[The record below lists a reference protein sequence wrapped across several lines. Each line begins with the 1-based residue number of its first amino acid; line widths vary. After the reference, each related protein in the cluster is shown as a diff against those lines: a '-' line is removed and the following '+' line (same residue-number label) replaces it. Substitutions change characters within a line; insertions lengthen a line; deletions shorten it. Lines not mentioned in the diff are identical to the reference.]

1 MWLKNERCGK
11 YELFEKLASGGMA
24 DIFLGRT
31 LLADGICKFVA
42 VKRIQ
47 TRFSKNQQFQNMF
60 REEAKV
66 AINLKNNNIVST
78 LDFGFENEQYYLV
91 MDFVEG
97 ITLKQLSNEM
107 KRENK
112 TFSLDQ
118 VLYLV
123 KEVAA
128 GLDYAHH
135 ATDTKTGKSLNL
147 IHRDMSPHNVMVS
160 FGGEVKIIDFGIA
173 KVDDSEQS
181 KNETGSL
188 RGKCRYMSPE
198 QVECE
203 ELDGRSDIF
212 SLGIILWELLAN
224 DQLFNDKSEIK
235 ILQKVKAC
243 EIPSIQRL
251 NASVPAELASIIEKA
266 LSKDRNQR
274 YQNAADLSHDLNLLL
289 RRNHPNFSKKDFGN
303 LIKGIFQAQSSELTA
318 KLSNIASIPYE
329 SPKTLV
335 VLEELTRVPASAP
348 SLPVQSAIELP
359 DGLGSVPPI
368 AAIVPPT
375 VNFGKLLETNLVP
388 DSVKALSIEKNA
400 FAQNVQRNFGHKH
413 LPPEPE
419 KLKAADVENGVV
431 DTLLKLAMFS
441 LVLGA
446 CYLIITKTAAPA
458 VRNYLTS
465 LSSFREAKK
474 GGALDA
480 SSLASE
486 IEVTEIGPAPAT
498 DLLIIS
504 KTMKLGYLNITLVKE
519 NPKIEILINGKLL
532 LEKPPLYM
540 YPVNAGKELTISAYD
555 PITKMS
561 TEMKL
566 VVAEGKTAEVALSF
580 VNSKK

>member
-47 TRFSKNQQFQNMF
+47 SRFSNSQQFQNMF

-97 ITLKQLSNEM
+97 VTLKQLSTEM

-112 TFSLDQ
+112 TFSFDQ

-123 KEVAA
+123 KQVAA

-135 ATDTKTGKSLNL
+135 ATETKTGKNLNL

-160 FGGEVKIIDFGIA
+160 FGGDVKIIDFGIA
-173 KVDDSEQS
+173 KVDDPEQS
-181 KNETGSL
+181 RSETGSL

-224 DQLFNDKSEIK
+224 NKLFNDKSESK

-243 EIPSIQRL
+243 EIPPIRRL
-251 NASVPAELASIIEKA
+251 NPSVPVELALIISKA
-266 LSKDRNQR
+266 LSKDRDQR
-274 YQNAADLSHDLNLLL
+274 YQKAADLSYDLNTLLQK
-289 RRNHPNFSKKDFGN
+289 NYPHFSKKVFGN
-303 LIKGIFQAQSSELTA
+303 FIKELFEIQFTELAA

-329 SPKTLV
+329 SPKKLI
-335 VLEELTRVPASAP
+335 VLDDLTRVPASAP
-348 SLPVQSAIELP
+348 PLPIQANHELP
-359 DGLGSVPPI
+359 DGLGSAPPVATAVAPNI
-368 AAIVPPT
+368 
-375 VNFGKLLETNLVP
+375 NFEKLLETNLVP
-388 DSVKALSIEKNA
+388 DSVKALNTEKNI
-400 FAQNVQRNFGHKH
+400 FAQKVQRNFGQKIK
-413 LPPEPE
+413 PPEPV
-419 KLKAADVENGVV
+419 KLKAASVVNGVM
-431 DTLLKLAMFS
+431 DSLLKYAILA
-441 LVLGA
+441 LVLSI
-446 CYLIITKTAAPA
+446 CYFAFTKNAAPA
-458 VRNYLTS
+458 IRNYLTS
-465 LSSFREAKK
+465 LSGVHDKK
-474 GGALDA
+474 IGTSDA
-480 SSLASE
+480 SSEAAKNSLPEAA
-486 IEVTEIGPAPAT
+486 PAPNT
-498 DLLIIS
+498 DLLTIS
-504 KTMKLGYLNITLVKE
+504 KAMKLGYLNITLVKE
-519 NPKIEILINGKLL
+519 NPKVEILINGKLL

-540 YPVNAGKELTISAYD
+540 YPITAGKEITISAFD
-555 PITKMS
+555 PITKKS
-561 TEMKL
+561 AEVKL
-566 VVAEGKTAEVALSF
+566 VVAEGKTANVPLSF
-580 VNSKK
+580 VGTKK